1 MFVNCD
7 SKIGDECL
15 RNTSSYKTGESQSTR
30 QFSCPSCY
38 ASQEIMG
45 ARRLIS
51 FKDEFMQ
58 RGEQANPHSPNSS
71 LVQVVKHQ
79 QRLFAVVRAGE
90 AIKFFQVHATR

>member
-1 MFVNCD
+1 MS
-7 SKIGDECL
+7 SKYQFI
-15 RNTSSYKTGESQSTR
+15 RNGGESIHPTVLLSKLLRITR
-30 QFSCPSCY
+30 NYLQV
-38 ASQEIMG
+38 MG

-51 FKDEFMQ
+51 FKNEFMQ

-90 AIKFFQVHATR
+90 AINFFQVHATR